1 MKKIRRHRKS
11 AIDLSNANP
20 THGYKEVRTST
31 GYSMLTTRYSDQQR
45 SKLPHYPCQVQP
57 SQNIGNLSASR
68 QCCWVRITVSTF
80 WSAASV
86 TSYREICLI
95 CCPSNKAP
103 ESDTRCFQAF
113 EGLHEAE
120 LCGNLQ
126 AMAPTN
132 VKTVHQT
139 SLLQIESDLDRLGSL
154 SPTHGQRSEQ
164 QSGQTTLQSVLI
176 NKPNC
181 FKATY
186 HTEIC
191 KIEISGSMVVG
202 TLR

>member
-1 MKKIRRHRKS
+1 MKKIRRHHKS

-31 GYSMLTTRYSDQQR
+31 GHSMLTTRYSDQQR
-45 SKLPHYPCQVQP
+45 SKLPQNPCQVQP

-68 QCCWVRITVSTF
+68 QCCWVRTTVSTF

-86 TSYREICLI
+86 SESDLQATDREICLI

-120 LCGNLQ
+120 LWGNLQ
-126 AMAPTN
+126 ALASTN

-139 SLLQIESDLDRLGSL
+139 SLLQFETDIDRLGSL

-164 QSGQTTLQSVLI
+164 QNG
-176 NKPNC
+176 
-181 FKATY
+181 
-186 HTEIC
+186 
-191 KIEISGSMVVG
+191 
-202 TLR
+202 